1 MTITTPADI
10 LPLIVIA
17 TAVLGGLMWI
27 IKAQNAIGR
36 QFKPN
41 HGHSMRDSIDR
52 IERDTRDLRHRIDNH
67 IDDHNK

>member
-1 MTITTPADI
+1 MTITSPADI
-10 LPLIVIA
+10 LPLVAIA